1 MGAKKPR
8 VVIVGAGMAGIT
20 AANRLYVA
28 SEGRFEVV
36 VVEGGMRIGGRINTC
51 EFGGDR
57 VEMGATWIHGVGGS
71 PVYEI
76 ATRVQA
82 LSSEQPWECMD
93 GMLEVSRTVAED
105 GSEVDPAVSERV
117 SALFKSLMDF
127 AQGKAKAVGD
137 GGRSGSGHRE
147 VEEEERLHEVAAEAL
162 EVCKGESGG
171 MKNLS
176 IGSFLRKG
184 LEIYWERNGYG
195 KNWRRKLDE
204 EAVFAMHEN
213 TQRICTSADD
223 LSTLDF
229 SAESE
234 YVMCSGREITIAKG
248 YSSIIESLTSVLPSG
263 TIRLGWEV
271 VKIDWR
277 PVEDVSEIGHAD
289 PLPVTL
295 HFRDG
300 AKISA
305 DHVVLTVSLGVLKA
319 RVDRDSGL
327 FAPPLPSFKTDSIS
341 RLGFGVVN
349 KLFLQLPA
357 TNDRTD
363 FPVLQLAFH
372 RTDSGFKNEGVPW
385 WMRRTAS
392 LAPIHRSSHVLL
404 SWFAGKEALHLETL
418 TDEEIMEGVSSTVD
432 SMLPSPSGSVSR
444 NGKLNPKKLPN
455 GSQGGSAKF
464 EKVLRSKWGSDPLFL
479 GSYSYVAVG
488 SSVDDV
494 DALAEPLPRATEATR
509 CVRHPLQILFAGEA
523 THRTHYSTTH
533 GAYFSGIREANRL
546 LQHYYYSK

>member
-1 MGAKKPR
+1 
-8 VVIVGAGMAGIT
+8 MAGIT

-36 VVEGGMRIGGRINTC
+36 VVEGGTRIGGRIHTC

-93 GMLEVSRTVAED
+93 GILEVSRAVAED
-105 GSEVDPAVSERV
+105 GSEVDPAVLERV
-117 SALFKSLMDF
+117 SSLFNSLMDF

-137 GGRSGSGHRE
+137 GAPSGSGLRE
-147 VEEEERLHEVAAEAL
+147 VAVEAL

-171 MKNLS
+171 MRNLS

-184 LEIYWERNGYG
+184 LEIYWERDGCGKKNG
-195 KNWRRKLDE
+195 WRNLDE

-213 TQRICTSADD
+213 TQRVYTSADD

-248 YSSIIESLTSVLPSG
+248 YSSIIEPLASVLPPG
-263 TIRLGWEV
+263 TIRLGREV
-271 VKIDWR
+271 VKIDWC
-277 PVEDVSEIGHAD
+277 PAEDDSENGHAD
-289 PLPVTL
+289 SLPVTL

-300 AKISA
+300 ATISA
-305 DHVVLTVSLGVLKA
+305 DHVVVTVSLGVLKA
-319 RVDRDSGL
+319 RGGRDSGL
-327 FAPPLPSFKTDSIS
+327 FVPPLPSFKTDAIS

-349 KLFLQLPA
+349 KLFLQLP
-357 TNDRTD
+357 TTDDRTK

-372 RTDSGFKNEGVPW
+372 RTDSGFKNEDVPW

-392 LAPIHRSSHVLL
+392 LAPIHRSSDVLL

-418 TDEEIMEGVSSTVD
+418 ADEEIIEGVSGTVH
-432 SMLPSPSGSVSR
+432 SMLPIPPSGSVPR
-444 NGKLNPKKLPN
+444 NGKLNPDKLPN
-455 GSQGGSAKF
+455 GPVKF
-464 EKVLRSKWGSDPLFL
+464 KKVLRSKWGSDPLFL

-494 DALAEPLPRATEATR
+494 DALAESLPRATETPR
-509 CVRHPLQILFAGEA
+509 VRHPLQLLFAGEA

-533 GAYFSGIREANRL
+533 GAYFSGIREADRL
-546 LQHYYYSK
+546 LQHYS